1 MIAVASGAHGIV
13 SDLILPRDL
22 SPADTMAFGT

>member
-1 MIAVASGAHGIV
+1 MIAVASGARDIG

-22 SPADTMAFGT
+22 PSIQAFGT

>member
-1 MIAVASGAHGIV
+1 MIPVASGTRGIV

-22 SPADTMAFGT
+22 PPDTMAFGT